1 MCILLSTCSL
11 TRAIL
16 PQVLPNQS
24 TQEIIMALKRLIAR
38 RGRAS
43 VIYSG
48 NEKAFVAAS
57 KWIIKIKNDEE
68 MQEYLIQVQIKRK
81 FNLSKAPWWEGQFE
95 RMIGLVKQSLFT
107 AIGRTMLI

>member
-1 MCILLSTCSL
+1 MQSYQSYTSSTL
-11 TRAIL
+11 TKSVYTR
-16 PQVLPNQS
+16 NYNGF
-24 TQEIIMALKRLIAR
+24 KRLIAR

-107 AIGRTMLI
+107 AIGRAMLI

>member
-1 MCILLSTCSL
+1 
-11 TRAIL
+11 
-16 PQVLPNQS
+16 
-24 TQEIIMALKRLIAR
+24 MALKRLIAR

-57 KWIIKIKNDEE
+57 KGIIKIKNDEE

-107 AIGRTMLI
+107 AIGRAMLI